1 MYDNFIFDFDGT
13 IVDLSIDWQS
23 LKKELR
29 FILNS
34 FHLQKSKN
42 FYEDIDNLRS
52 SCKIFDLLE
61 KYENEAIF
69 SPKEQTLKMINE
81 IDSFFVISNNLTST
95 VNKTLTR
102 LNIMQKCIFVVGIDK
117 ASQSK
122 PFSNAFN
129 LLKPYLKKGKTLY
142 IGDRLSDKVFAEN
155 CGIDFMFAKDI

>member
-1 MYDNFIFDFDGT
+1 MTD
-13 IVDLSIDWQS
+13 
-23 LKKELR
+23 
-29 FILNS
+29 
-34 FHLQKSKN
+34 
-42 FYEDIDNLRS
+42 DNL
-52 SCKIFDLLE
+52 
-61 KYENEAIF
+61 
-69 SPKEQTLKMINE
+69 LKMINE